1 MNLFCSQINNALCK
15 NFIFI
20 DVRFKKKYLFIL
32 NELLKLNLIKSFSYD
47 KKIIRVYFRYFKNKP
62 VFFLYCKISSGKKIN
77 FGYNK
82 IINLKKN
89 ENTFID
95 IFSSNAC
102 SFSDKNILFFKGSGG
117 IYILKI
123 NFLM

>member
-1 MNLFCSQINNALCK
+1 MSVL
-15 NFIFI
+15 
-20 DVRFKKKYLFIL
+20 KKKYLFIL

-62 VFFLYCKISSGKKIN
+62 VFFLHCKISSGKKLN

-82 IINLKKN
+82 IINLNKN

-95 IFSSNAC
+95 IFSSNSS

-117 IYILKI
+117 IYILRI
-123 NFLM
+123 DFLM